1 MAAGFEGDKLVQASV
16 AREEPPNPLHVQA
29 VNLQSERCASHV
41 ASKKGTTQQISL
53 GDDVT
58 FDTRRI
64 YESKNPGEVG
74 WLAED
79 GLNNLVLHSYA
90 SGKKL
95 DQAISGGK
103 VCAQDLTLQQ
113 ERDLLRYRSLHDAL
127 VSKAQ
132 EFSRGAKDP
141 HTGTRLLQEWEAG
154 FLRPPRPSKKP
165 PWWESIFD

>member
-1 MAAGFEGDKLVQASV
+1 MAAGFDGDKLVKVSV
-16 AREEPPNPLHVQA
+16 AGEQPPNRLRAQA
-29 VNLQSERCASHV
+29 VNLQSDRCAGHV
-41 ASKKGTTQQISL
+41 SKKGSTQQISL

-64 YESKNPGEVG
+64 YESKNPGEVD

-79 GLNNLVLHSYA
+79 GLNNLVLRSYA
-90 SGKKL
+90 SGKRL
-95 DQAISGGK
+95 DQAIAGGK
-103 VCAQDLTLQQ
+103 VCPQDLTVQQ

-127 VSKAQ
+127 VSKAH

-141 HTGTRLLQEWEAG
+141 QTGTRLLQEWEAG
-154 FLRPPRPSKKP
+154 FLRPPRPTKKP